1 MRVEP
6 TVSRKPASVH
16 GHWLG
21 VIQPLL
27 TRECLEVDYTTILIK
42 HMVDNDL
49 KYSQHVRWE
58 DLVTSPEFEG

>member
-1 MRVEP
+1 MF
-6 TVSRKPASVH
+6 

-58 DLVTSPEFEG
+58 DLVTTSEFEGKETLIILAY